1 MRTVAR
7 VVVTLV
13 VFLVVCWVGLAST
26 VSAQSPEYWP
36 TDGWRTST
44 PEERG
49 IDSAQLAKALDFLQE
64 ADANIH
70 SLLII
75 RHGYVVADAYFHPF
89 TQGSRHDVASVTK
102 SFTSTLVGIAIDKG
116 HIEGVHQPVLK
127 FFPGRTVANLDANK
141 KAMTLEHLLT
151 MTSGLKC
158 INAPSEVTLFQ
169 MMASP
174 DWVQFML
181 DLPMSDEPGTRFV
194 YNSGGSHLLSA
205 ILRQTTGMNALAFAK
220 KHLFEPLGI
229 TDVDW
234 PLDPQGVNNHG
245 WGDLQVTPHDMAK
258 LGYLYL
264 HGGVW
269 DGKQVLSRSYV
280 EAATTKHVSTS
291 SDVHDGYGY
300 QWWIRSAGGYS
311 ALGRGYQRIFVLPDE
326 NVIIVVTSGANSAQ
340 QRKVETLLTS
350 YILPAVKSRAPLP
363 PNPDGLAS
371 LKSKIDQAAVD
382 RDERAL
388 VPPLPK
394 TARRISGRTYALD
407 ANPYGL
413 TELTLIFEKR
423 DEALLRLSMS
433 PAFSEIPNLELPVG
447 LDNIYRIVPRCR
459 LDLPAALKGAWQKA
473 NVFVVNFNEIGGINN
488 WRISMAF
495 EDDAVTVRMREM
507 TGLAPARFGG
517 TLKK

>member
-1 MRTVAR
+1 MKNLAR
-7 VVVTLV
+7 IVVTLV

-44 PEERG
+44 PEEQG
-49 IDSAQLAKALDFLQE
+49 IDSEQLAKAFDFLQE

-70 SLLII
+70 SLLVI
-75 RHGYVVADAYFHPF
+75 RNGYIVADAYFYPF
-89 TQGSRHDVASVTK
+89 SRGSRHDVASVTK

-116 HIEGVHQPVLK
+116 HIESVDQPVLG

-151 MTSGLKC
+151 MTSGLEC

-169 MMASP
+169 MITSP

-181 DLPMSDEPGTRFV
+181 DLPMSDEPGTRFL

-205 ILRQTTGMNALAFAK
+205 IIRETTGMNALAFARE
-220 KHLFEPLGI
+220 HLFGPLGI

-234 PLDPQGVNNHG
+234 PLDPQGVNNDG

-264 HGGVW
+264 NDGVW
-269 DGKQVLSRSYV
+269 DGKQIVSSSWV
-280 EAATTKHVSTS
+280 AAATGKHVSTS
-291 SDVHDGYGY
+291 RDVYDGYGY
-300 QWWIRSAGGYS
+300 KWWIHSAGGYS
-311 ALGRGYQRIFVLPDE
+311 AVGRGCQRIFVLPDSDMI
-326 NVIIVVTSGANSAQ
+326 VVVTSGAGSAQ
-340 QRKVETLLTS
+340 ERKLETLLPS
-350 YILPAVKSRAPLP
+350 YIVPAVKPNTPLP
-363 PNPDGLAS
+363 ANPGGLAL
-371 LKSKIDQAAVD
+371 LKSKINEAALD
-382 RDERAL
+382 RDERKQ
-388 VPPLPK
+388 VPPLPE
-394 TARRISGRTYALD
+394 TARKVSGRTYVLD
-407 ANPYGL
+407 PNPYGL
-413 TELTLIFEKR
+413 MELTLIFQKP
-423 DEALLRLSMS
+423 DEALLRLSLS

-459 LDLPAALKGAWQKA
+459 LDLPAALKGSWQRD

-488 WRISMAF
+488 WRMSMAF
-495 EDDAVTVRMREM
+495 EDDNVTVRMREM
-507 TGLAPARFGG
+507 TGLAPAKFGG
-517 TLKK
+517 RLKR